1 MRKGAE
7 VGMKKKTYKRMK
19 NKLYREMVKCAHLK
33 FRAESAEEKAESAE
47 EKAESAEKEA
57 EKYKERFH
65 KIGSN
70 IKTIETGKYGPVVT
84 MKWEIK
90 PEQWGNYIKLPVEAI
105 ETMLRNKIIDSIA
118 KGLIENNIIQFII
131 REPNENNPLERY
143 GTYAAKMYVVPWE
156 QMAEKGQI
164 ELIKADIGTI

>member
-1 MRKGAE
+1 
-7 VGMKKKTYKRMK
+7 MKKKTYKRMQ

-33 FRAESAEEKAESAE
+33 FRAESAEE
-47 EKAESAEKEA
+47 EA

-70 IKTIETGKYGPVVT
+70 IKTIETGEHGPVVT
-84 MKWEIK
+84 MKWELK
-90 PEQWGNYIKLPVEAI
+90 PEQWGNYIKFPDELVMKDDE
-105 ETMLRNKIIDSIA
+105 ETLERMLRNKITDSIT

-131 REPNENNPLERY
+131 RGPNEYNPLERY
-143 GTYAAKMYVVPWE
+143 GTYAAKLYVVPWE

-164 ELIKADIGTI
+164 ELIKADIGTIFKETGV